1 MVPKTQLVP
10 DSQLRERVMQEIDW
24 EPEIMSTDIAVGVD
38 DAVVTLTGFVHS
50 YTEKLAAERAAKRI
64 YGVKGVANDIEVKSG
79 ASLSDPEIARNA
91 VTALETRANV
101 PDSRIKVTV
110 QSGWI
115 TLEGDVDYQYQR
127 MAAESAVKSLIGV
140 RGLTNKISLKA
151 LVSPALV
158 KQRIEEALER
168 NAELEARRVTVEA
181 VDNTIKLWG
190 NVRSWAE
197 KQEVERAAWRAP
209 GVTRVENHVNVI
221 P

>member
-1 MVPKTQLVP
+1 
-10 DSQLRERVMQEIDW
+10 MQEIDW

-110 QSGWI
+110 QNGWI